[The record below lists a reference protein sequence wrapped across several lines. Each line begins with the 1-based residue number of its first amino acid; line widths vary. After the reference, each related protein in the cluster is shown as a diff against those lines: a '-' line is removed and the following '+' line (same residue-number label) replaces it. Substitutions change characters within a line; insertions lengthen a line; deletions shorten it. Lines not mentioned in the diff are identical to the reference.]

1 MTSYPTDPEKWL
13 NLPYSYKAVHARQ
26 VRWYPGDSYHTLPSS
41 LVDKGDVSLAHAEG
55 DTLDGFMAALPQW
68 DLPVVAGDPSSLPW
82 RLIWTWHPVLEAFG
96 HNKSANSSYSPDPW
110 FYPAELFDNQKD
122 VYKLLPAEIENYQDH
137 VIVYPLYRLI
147 VFHHTSKP
155 RNKMINLLTSKLALP
170 GDSTYFLSLKNRQP
184 GDPLPTIPDWVN
196 ETCARKL
203 HNALLVLLKQRSPN
217 DTASW
222 KSYAKT
228 NNILVPDRPI
238 TLEELHQTSTPPT
251 AAEFPTLADTVVP
264 KPPAK
269 ALVAAKKGSLTTQTT
284 TALRPS
290 VPARP
295 AQTVPS
301 ASSSTSPSLP
311 AQSPVA
317 PAVSPSLPST
327 MLDNSQVPPAP
338 FLSAPATLPPTPHGA
353 GASADVD
360 MPPSSFPIPTS
371 SLSGADKEK
380 ALRPLLHNATTI
392 SVQPASL
399 PVPVSRPLVHELYA
413 QAFALLPTI
422 HTFYG
427 LLTQKAKNLYDYLF
441 NPAVT
446 IVPAHDVDTVC
457 DTPDVPMT
465 DTTTGESSPTPME
478 ISPTPF
484 SQLVEDFVNLDA
496 SFADPGRLSAP
507 EVQSADYS
515 TEPHDTPAFDGSM
528 LNHYIHSF
536 TSYMTNFRN
545 ISPLSKILRW
555 LKTFFSPLSSALPT
569 TSTLA
574 IVSTPTSL
582 AVTSP
587 LLWTVTRFYMYPSV
601 QRVSGTD
608 PLTGR
613 LSWSIFLSLL
623 SFRIFPALSVLLAT
637 NFAPSRRSLLSTL
650 SLLHSLLRPVA
661 LVFISP
667 PRNLLLEETFF
678 STCLTLP
685 LLRILINLPLHSA
698 LFLLMRLSRL
708 FAPLVKHTNR
718 AAIHGVLTSLTP
730 VLLPLINIFLST
742 ALPTTDSPLLL
753 STTCTQ

>member
-26 VRWYPGDSYHTLPSS
+26 VRWYPGDSYHALPSS

-264 KPPAK
+264 KPLAK
-269 ALVAAKKGSLTTQTT
+269 ALVAAKRGSLTTQST

-327 MLDNSQVPPAP
+327 MLDDSQVPPAP

-465 DTTTGESSPTPME
+465 DTTTGEFSPTPME

-484 SQLVEDFVNLDA
+484 SQLSVEKKGGPDEGGLDV
-496 SFADPGRLSAP
+496 D
-507 EVQSADYS
+507 
-515 TEPHDTPAFDGSM
+515 
-528 LNHYIHSF
+528 
-536 TSYMTNFRN
+536 
-545 ISPLSKILRW
+545 
-555 LKTFFSPLSSALPT
+555 
-569 TSTLA
+569 
-574 IVSTPTSL
+574 
-582 AVTSP
+582 
-587 LLWTVTRFYMYPSV
+587 
-601 QRVSGTD
+601 
-608 PLTGR
+608 
-613 LSWSIFLSLL
+613 
-623 SFRIFPALSVLLAT
+623 
-637 NFAPSRRSLLSTL
+637 
-650 SLLHSLLRPVA
+650 
-661 LVFISP
+661 
-667 PRNLLLEETFF
+667 
-678 STCLTLP
+678 
-685 LLRILINLPLHSA
+685 
-698 LFLLMRLSRL
+698 
-708 FAPLVKHTNR
+708 
-718 AAIHGVLTSLTP
+718 
-730 VLLPLINIFLST
+730 
-742 ALPTTDSPLLL
+742 
-753 STTCTQ
+753 